1 MKKRR
6 RKVSPQER
14 RVRYAVRKSIYLLA
28 AAVIIIGLILADR
41 AGLFGLAPK
50 SDWEKYHNKQFKVVH
65 IVDGDTIDVD
75 CPDGRFRHTRIRLL
89 GVDTPETVKPNTPV
103 QYYGPEARRFTE
115 QMAYGKIVTLKL
127 DRMRTRDRYN
137 RLLAYVI
144 LPDGRNL
151 NLQIIAQGYGY
162 ADPRFDHPLKRQF
175 KLAQDEARKH
185 LRGLWKGI
193 SENSLPYYYRGKIKL
208 PSQDKKF

>member
-6 RKVSPQER
+6 GKVTSRER
-14 RVRYAVRKSIYLLA
+14 RIRYAVRKFLYLLA
-28 AAVIIIGLILADR
+28 AAVVIIGLIFADR
-41 AGLFGLAPK
+41 QGLFGHAAR
-50 SDWEKYHNKQFKVVH
+50 SDWEKYHNKQFKVVY
-65 IVDGDTIDVD
+65 IVDGDTLDVD

-103 QYYGPEARRFTE
+103 EYYGPEAKRFTKRL
-115 QMAYGKIVTLKL
+115 AHGKTVTLKL
-127 DRMRTRDRYN
+127 DRMRTRDKFG

-151 NLQIIAQGYGY
+151 NLQIIARGYGY

-175 KLAQDEARKH
+175 KHAQDEARKH

-193 SENSLPYYYRGKIKL
+193 SKNSLPYYYRGRIKL
-208 PSQDKKF
+208 PASK

>member
-151 NLQIIAQGYGY
+151 NLQIIAEGYGY
-162 ADPRFDHPLKRQF
+162 ADPRFDHP
-175 KLAQDEARKH
+175 
-185 LRGLWKGI
+185 
-193 SENSLPYYYRGKIKL
+193 
-208 PSQDKKF
+208 

>member
-6 RKVSPQER
+6 RKVSSQER
-14 RVRYAVRKSIYLLA
+14 RVRYAVRKSIYLLVA
-28 AAVIIIGLILADR
+28 AAVIIGLILADR
-41 AGLFGLAPK
+41 AGLFGFAPK

-115 QMAYGKIVTLKL
+115 QQAYGKIVTLKL

-162 ADPRFDHPLKRQF
+162 ADPPFDHPLKRQF